1 MHKKNR
7 KKLIIFLCIVLSLV
21 SATIF
26 IKMNFNVPAYGLKD
40 GVMFFNK
47 ALTRVFG
54 DKNYYK
60 LEEENKKLKEEIE
73 VYKEYK
79 SLNDELNNE
88 ISKLKE
94 VTSINKLLSDRKYVN
109 GSVINRD
116 LDYWQKK
123 LVIDVGSSMD
133 IGKNMAVLSN
143 GSLVGI
149 TDDVSIN
156 NSSVMLLS
164 NHKFPLNISVKI
176 KVGDNY
182 VYGILN
188 NYDED
193 EGLFEVVG
201 VVDNIEIPVD
211 SLVVTSGLGNVFPS
225 GIVIGKV
232 SLVTTDNF
240 DLAKVIKVKSD
251 TNFDD
256 ISYVTVVMRGEKWL

>member
-1 MHKKNR
+1 MNKKNR
-7 KKLIIFLCIVLSLV
+7 KKMIIVLCIVLSLV
-21 SATIF
+21 SATVF

-40 GVMFFNK
+40 GVMFVNK
-47 ALTRVFG
+47 VLTRVVG

-60 LEEENKKLKEEIE
+60 LEEENKKLREELEI
-73 VYKEYK
+73 YKDYE
-79 SLNDELNNE
+79 SLNNELKNE

-109 GSVINRD
+109 GMVINRD

-123 LVIDVGSSMD
+123 LIIDVGISS
-133 IGKNMAVLSN
+133 GVTNNMAVISN
-143 GSLVGI
+143 GSLIGI

-156 NSSVMLLS
+156 SSSVTLLS

-188 NYDED
+188 NYDEE
-193 EGLFEVVG
+193 EGLFEVIG
-201 VVDNIEIPVD
+201 VVDNIEIPEE
-211 SLVVTSGLGNVFPS
+211 SLVVTSGLGNIFPS
-225 GIVIGKV
+225 GILIGKV
-232 SLVTTDNF
+232 SVVTTDNF

-256 ISYVTVVMRGEKWL
+256 ISYVTVVMRGEK

>member
-1 MHKKNR
+1 MHNKSR

-21 SATIF
+21 LSIVF
-26 IKMNFNVPAYGLKD
+26 IKINFNVPSYGIKD
-40 GVMFFNK
+40 GVMFINK
-47 ALTRVFG
+47 KITRFFG

-60 LEEENKKLKEEIE
+60 LEEENKSLKEQLE
-73 VYKEYK
+73 VYKDYK
-79 SLNDELNNE
+79 ALNDELNNE

-123 LVIDVGSSMD
+123 LVIDVGSSSD
-133 IGKNMAVLSN
+133 VKKDMAVISN
-143 GSLVGI
+143 GSLIGI
-149 TDDVSIN
+149 TDDVSM
-156 NSSVMLLS
+156 NSSSVILLS

-188 NYDED
+188 DYDEE
-193 EGLFEVVG
+193 EGLFEVIG
-201 VVDNIEIPVD
+201 VVDNIEIPAD
-211 SLVVTSGLGNVFPS
+211 SLVVTSGLGNIFPS
-225 GIVIGKV
+225 GILIGKV

-240 DLAKVIKVKSD
+240 DLAKVIKVKPD

-256 ISYVTVVMRGEKWL
+256 ISYVTVVMRGEK

>member
-7 KKLIIFLCIVLSLV
+7 KKIIICLCVVLSLV
-21 SATIF
+21 LSVIF
-26 IKMNFNVPAYGLKD
+26 IKMNFNVPSYGIKD
-40 GVMFFNK
+40 GVMFINK
-47 ALTRVFG
+47 AFTRIFG

-60 LEEENKKLKEEIE
+60 LEEENKSLREQLE
-73 VYKEYK
+73 VYKDYE
-79 SLNDELNNE
+79 SLNNELKAE

-123 LVIDVGSSMD
+123 LIIDVGSSMD
-133 IGKNMAVLSN
+133 ITKNMAVLSN
-143 GSLVGI
+143 GSLVGV
-149 TDDVSIN
+149 TDDVSVN
-156 NSSVMLLS
+156 SSSVMLLS

-201 VVDNIEIPVD
+201 VVDNIEIQPD
-211 SLVVTSGLGNVFPS
+211 SLVVTSGLGNIFPS
-225 GIVIGKV
+225 GILIGKV
-232 SLVTTDNF
+232 SVVTTDNF

-256 ISYVTVVMRGEKWL
+256 ISYVTVVMRDEK